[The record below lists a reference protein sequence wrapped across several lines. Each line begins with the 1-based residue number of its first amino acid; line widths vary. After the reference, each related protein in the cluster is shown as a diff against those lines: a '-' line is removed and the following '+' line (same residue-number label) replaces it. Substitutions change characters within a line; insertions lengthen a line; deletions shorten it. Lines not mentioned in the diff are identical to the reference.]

1 MMFFSELED
10 TTKVLKRIEEYL
22 KSLKKGKVQIEIKK
36 VRAIRSLQQNA
47 LYWMWLS
54 IISNDTGFT
63 PDELHTTF
71 RSMFLTDH
79 SQRLPVVRS
88 TTVLNKI
95 QFGLYLDK
103 IEREAGKMGIILPVP
118 DQY

>member
-1 MMFFSELED
+1 MFFSELED
-10 TTKVLKRIEEYL
+10 TEKVLKRIDEYL

-47 LYWMWLS
+47 LYWLWLS
-54 IISNDTGFT
+54 IISNETGFT
-63 PDELHTTF
+63 TDELHVTF

-79 SQRLPVVRS
+79 KQRIPVVRS
-88 TTVLNKI
+88 TTVLDKI
-95 QFGLYLDK
+95 QFCLYLDK
-103 IEREAGKMGIILPVP
+103 IERVAGEMGITLPSP